1 MNAHSV
7 AKLYFIKNDPA
18 NVRELSAIIPVQKIV
33 WLNLFAAFLCDK
45 GEDYCNGPVK
55 LDTKLLF
62 ESVSH
67 NDRSDH

>member
-1 MNAHSV
+1 M
-7 AKLYFIKNDPA
+7 KEY
-18 NVRELSAIIPVQKIV
+18 
-33 WLNLFAAFLCDK
+33 LNNNQ
-45 GEDYCNGPVK
+45 GEGMKECNGPVK

>member
-45 GEDYCNGPVK
+45 GEDY
-55 LDTKLLF
+55 LLF
-62 ESVSH
+62 FSRC
-67 NDRSDH
+67 NLTIKFQP

>member
-1 MNAHSV
+1 MV
-7 AKLYFIKNDPA
+7 G
-18 NVRELSAIIPVQKIV
+18 EPVEGTLFFAGEATD
-33 WLNLFAAFLCDK
+33 LNGQNGTVQGGNRK
-45 GEDYCNGPVK
+45 RKCNGPVK